1 MGVSGTKYTGRVLF
15 LLCALSAM
23 ALPAVAQAPYAASS
37 APVLPVP
44 VSTSSD
50 QADNPILTIR
60 KRVDEVNLLFIAT
73 DRHGKFVRD
82 LNIGDLNI
90 LDDHKPPTAIVN
102 FRSETDLPL
111 ELGLLVDTS
120 GSVHSRFDFEQEA
133 AIGFLQHTVRPNF
146 DKAFVVGFNSHS
158 KLTQD
163 FTGDVNLLATGVHH
177 LQDGGGTALYDAIYH
192 ACKDKLSHD
201 QSDRPVRHAI
211 VVVSDGEDNQSE
223 VTLGQAIEMAQ
234 RAQVIIY
241 AISTDDSGLILR
253 GDKVLAQ
260 LAAATG
266 GRAFYPYKMK
276 DMTRAFGAIEEELRS
291 QYVLSYRPADFEADG
306 RYRAI
311 QITTDRKDLTVRTR
325 QGYYAPRQ

>member
-1 MGVSGTKYTGRVLF
+1 MKYTRWLLALGLLF
-15 LLCALSAM
+15 A
-23 ALPAVAQAPYAASS
+23 ALPGLAQAPYAATNSS
-37 APVLPVP
+37 VVP
-44 VSTSSD
+44 ISSSSD
-50 QADNPILTIR
+50 QADNPVVTIR

-82 LNIGDLNI
+82 LNLGDLTI
-90 LDDHKPPTAIVN
+90 LDDHKPPQAVVN

-111 ELGLLVDTS
+111 ELGLLIDTS
-120 GSVHSRFDFEQEA
+120 GSVHSRFEFEQDA
-133 AIGFLQHTVRPNF
+133 AISFLQHTIRPNF
-146 DKAFVVGFNSHS
+146 DRAFVVGFNSHS
-158 KLTQD
+158 KVTQD
-163 FTGDVNLLATGVHH
+163 FTGDINLLSAGVHH
-177 LQDGGGTALYDAIYH
+177 LEDGGGTALYDAVYR
-192 ACKDKLSHD
+192 AAKDRLNHD
-201 QSDRPVRHAI
+201 KTDKPVRHAI
-211 VVVSDGEDNQSE
+211 VLVSDGEDNQSE

-241 AISTDDSGLILR
+241 AISTDDSGLVLR

-260 LAAATG
+260 IAAATG
-266 GRAFYPYKMK
+266 GRAFYPFKMRDITK
-276 DMTRAFGAIEEELRS
+276 AFGAIEEELRS